1 MSADLKS
8 LLAATEAIA
17 DAITAGH
24 WEEAALLEAQRR
36 EGLKAFISRQLE
48 QDVDPTKLAATIQEL
63 QQRTYR
69 LMGEADHHQRK
80 LVREAF
86 VARTGRQAVETYA
99 RHSSKP

>member
-1 MSADLKS
+1 MPPDLKS
-8 LLAATEAIA
+8 LLAATEAIG
-17 DAITAGH
+17 DAITAGQ

-36 EGLKAFISRQLE
+36 EGLQTFIRQQL
-48 QDVDPTKLAATIQEL
+48 QQNVDPRQLAATIEEL
-63 QQRTYR
+63 QKRTYG

-86 VARTGRQAVETYA
+86 VARTGREAVASYA